1 MKTLDIIMSILGNL
15 IKIIVMF
22 PILFIIFIIQ
32 LILESIEGIWE
43 NSKR

>member
-22 PILFIIFIIQ
+22 PILCIIFIAQ
-32 LILESIEGIWE
+32 LIIESIEGIWE
-43 NSKR
+43 NS